1 MLQVGSI
8 RCVIDLVAHTE
19 VGSESGEYLAA
30 KDDVDGG
37 WHAVTL
43 IRVVHRHRHVEHVA
57 DVLNVAE
64 LRLLASERSPIL
76 VDEGC
81 SGICF

>member
-8 RCVIDLVAHTE
+8 HCVIDLVAHTE

-30 KDDVDGG
+30 KEDVDGF

-43 IRVVHRHRHVEHVA
+43 LRVVHRHVEHVA

-81 SGICF
+81 SGISF